1 MRCVIVPL
9 NQHDDDEFDDDD
21 IDDDAEINP
30 KHSQI

>member
-1 MRCVIVPL
+1 MRRVNVPL